1 MSDEPSALAQ
11 SHKLVQEQIRLLEL
25 AAATGDALR
34 IQKESAILAAY
45 SRREA
50 GVFTL
55 QQTDI
60 LGKYLDSLTRTSL
73 QSTMAF
79 GAHME
84 RLSGEIRSFSDRA
97 DSATRYLAHWTAVL
111 AAVTLLLALAT
122 GALVW
127 VELKKGEAPPI
138 VTTPPARSSSRSSH
152 LITRSPLRS
161 RQTSRPGFGVRAGAG
176 RLSGA

>member
-1 MSDEPSALAQ
+1 MTDDPSALQLAQ
-11 SHKLVQEQIRLLEL
+11 RLVQEQIDLLKQT
-25 AAATGDALR
+25 ATTRDALLV
-34 IQKESAILAAY
+34 QKESAILAAY

-55 QQTDI
+55 HQTDL

-73 QSTMAF
+73 KSTEVFSEHMAL
-79 GAHME
+79 
-84 RLSGEIRSFSDRA
+84 LSREIRSFSDRA

-127 VELKKGEAPPI
+127 VELRKAEVPQT
-138 VTTPPARSSSRSSH
+138 VTTPAPSK
-152 LITRSPLRS
+152 P
-161 RQTSRPGFGVRAGAG
+161 
-176 RLSGA
+176 